1 MLVEIICYVV
11 MVYGLCNILVY
22 GSGPFDVLIKF
33 KNWCEYHCSMIYNML
48 QCMMCTS
55 TNIGWIFSLINILC
69 FPMLHFTPATILF
82 GDLKLWYLIII
93 FDAFLTS
100 GSVWLIHTIQETF
113 ESITNY
119 LKNHE

>member
-1 MLVEIICYVV
+1 
-11 MVYGLCNILVY
+11 
-22 GSGPFDVLIKF
+22 
-33 KNWCEYHCSMIYNML
+33 MIYNML

-69 FPMLHFTPATILF
+69 FPTLHFTPATMLF
-82 GDLKLWYLIII
+82 GDLTFWYLIII
-93 FDAFLTS
+93 FDAFFTS
-100 GSVWLIHTIQETF
+100 GSVWLIHTMQEAF